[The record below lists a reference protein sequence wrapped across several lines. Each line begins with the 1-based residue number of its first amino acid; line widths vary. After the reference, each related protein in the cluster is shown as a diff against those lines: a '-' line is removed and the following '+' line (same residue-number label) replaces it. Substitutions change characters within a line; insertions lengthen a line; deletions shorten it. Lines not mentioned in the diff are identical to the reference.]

1 MAWYVWV
8 LKGCLRIG
16 WYYTFNKWLNNY
28 AASIVCQL
36 VYTGCVCMNIPES
49 GCIKSGLLLP
59 VSGAS
64 QVALV
69 VKNPP
74 ADAGDV

>member
-1 MAWYVWV
+1 MWV
-8 LKGCLRIG
+8 LKERLRIG

-28 AASIVCQL
+28 AAPTVCQV
-36 VYTGCVCMNIPES
+36 VYTGCVCMNILES
-49 GCIKSGLLLP
+49 DRIKSGLLLT

-69 VKNPP
+69 VKSPP
-74 ADAGDV
+74 TNAGDV